1 MKRTM
6 EPRFETLCLLA
17 GSCLFLSQAQGQNLY
32 KTPIGGLETVHL
44 ADGSRVTLNT
54 DTTIRVRIGR
64 TRRRVELD
72 SGEAYFI
79 VARDPS
85 CPLDIFVSN
94 RRITANGTEFSVRRD
109 AKDLLIVVTAGR
121 VQLAAAGTAAPHSAT
136 TLAAGTVARTAGSEV
151 LTDRA
156 AQMKMEELL
165 SWRTGFLEFHDMTL
179 TDAVAAFNRYR
190 TLKLSLADPSIASL
204 RISGRFRSTNSEAF
218 LWLLQQG
225 FAVVAEEQ
233 PGGIILRRRP

>member
-1 MKRTM
+1 
-6 EPRFETLCLLA
+6 
-17 GSCLFLSQAQGQNLY
+17 
-32 KTPIGGLETVHL
+32 
-44 ADGSRVTLNT
+44 
-54 DTTIRVRIGR
+54 
-64 TRRRVELD
+64 
-72 SGEAYFI
+72 
-79 VARDPS
+79 
-85 CPLDIFVSN
+85 
-94 RRITANGTEFSVRRD
+94 
-109 AKDLLIVVTAGR
+109 
-121 VQLAAAGTAAPHSAT
+121 
-136 TLAAGTVARTAGSEV
+136 
-151 LTDRA
+151 
-156 AQMKMEELL
+156 MKMEELL